1 MNAVSHPVVEANTT
15 LVNVLTSAREIF
27 IGGEFRY
34 VRRSSG
40 LAFFAP
46 IVWRIG
52 SQLLNGRHGW
62 LIDLYT
68 LSAFIVCPLFQ
79 IVGSHF
85 AFAPPINA
93 CLYSFVTWLY
103 PALKGATATN
113 EESHTETNVD
123 VRSQAVGLLLV
134 LMGLAYFALLVF
146 ILPTQFSGLFEDW
159 VLSRKMIFVTLFFV
173 AFGAL
178 LIFVG
183 IRFLKPKNR

>member
-1 MNAVSHPVVEANTT
+1 MPDELPSSRLPINLKAQDLLICCWYEGKMRNRIIVAAV
-15 LVNVLTSAREIF
+15 
-27 IGGEFRY
+27 IG
-34 VRRSSG
+34 
-40 LAFFAP
+40 FFAP
-46 IVWRIG
+46 IAWRIG

-62 LIDLYT
+62 LADLYT
-68 LSAFIVCPLFQ
+68 LSAFVVCPLFP

-85 AFAPPINA
+85 TLAPPINA

-123 VRSQAVGLLLV
+123 VRSQVVGLLLV
-134 LMGLAYFALLVF
+134 LVGLAYFVLLVF
-146 ILPTQFSGLFEDW
+146 ILPTQFSDFFEDW
-159 VLSRKMIFVTLFFV
+159 ALSRTMIFVTFFFV

-183 IRFLKPKNR
+183 IRFLKSENR